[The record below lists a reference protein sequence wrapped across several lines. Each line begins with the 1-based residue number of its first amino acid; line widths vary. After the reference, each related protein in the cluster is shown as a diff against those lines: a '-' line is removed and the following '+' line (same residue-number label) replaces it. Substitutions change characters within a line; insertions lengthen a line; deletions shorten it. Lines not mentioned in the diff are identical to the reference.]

1 MIYFYMFMNMNITM
15 FPEQEERQRMFKVE
29 RAIIM
34 AAGRGSRMRELTED
48 TPKPMLKVNGTRMID
63 TTLRALIRSGVKEI
77 LIVVG
82 YKKERFREVAADFP
96 QVKLVENPYYAECNN
111 ISSIY
116 MVRDKLANAM
126 IIEGD
131 QYFFGD
137 APLAAEFEHSE
148 YNVVWSDGPTDEWV
162 YLVDENGR
170 VLRCL
175 DKGADK
181 GWMVYGVSRWTP
193 EDAETLRAL
202 LEYEF
207 EERKN
212 RQIYWDCVPM
222 VLHPDRFP
230 VYIRRTDPRD
240 RVELDSVEELA
251 RLDKS
256 YERYVEKR
264 TC

>member
-1 MIYFYMFMNMNITM
+1 MLYSDMFMNISE
-15 FPEQEERQRMFKVE
+15 FIFDEHKEQQEMFKVE

-34 AAGRGSRMRELTED
+34 AAGRGNRMRELTED
-48 TPKPMLKVNGTRMID
+48 TPKPMLRVNGVRMID
-63 TTLRALIRSGVKEI
+63 TTLRALERKGVKEI
-77 LIVVG
+77 IIVVG
-82 YKKERFREVAADFP
+82 YKKERFAEVKADFP
-96 QVKLVENPYYAECNN
+96 QVELVENPYYAECNN

-116 MVRDKLANAM
+116 TVRDRLANAM

-131 QYFFGD
+131 QFFYSD
-137 APLAAEFEHSE
+137 TPLATEFEHSE
-148 YNVVWSDGPTDEWV
+148 YNVAWSDGPTDEWV
-162 YLVDENGR
+162 YEVDENDR
-170 VLRCL
+170 IRNCL

-193 EDAETLRAL
+193 EDAERLRSL

-222 VLHPDRFP
+222 MLHLDQFP

-240 RVELDSVEELA
+240 RIELDSVEELA

-256 YERYVEKR
+256 YERYVEK
-264 TC
+264 